1 MEICGCV
8 GRFMKSK
15 LHNGIIQWEF
25 KKIGKNDLKTTLIEL
40 NKYSVNL
47 GFMFVI

>member
-1 MEICGCV
+1 MGV
-8 GRFMKSK
+8 
-15 LHNGIIQWEF
+15 
-25 KKIGKNDLKTTLIEL
+25 KKIGKNDMKTTLIEL